1 MQRYEKTR
9 LENNNLLQ
17 KFALTE
23 LISQNCVVF
32 LISTYEQKLE
42 CVCNGN

>member
-23 LISQNCVVF
+23 LKSKNYVLF
-32 LISTYEQKLE
+32 LISTYEQ
-42 CVCNGN
+42 N